1 MLDQLLAPDIKSLLD
16 EGNLESILEFF
27 SDRHPTEIA
36 EILTGLEPEDAL
48 KILKALDKDLSADVL
63 SELPSSYQVDLTDL
77 LSEKELASY
86 VERMEPDDRVDML
99 KAMPDRVEDVLPVL
113 DKEEQEEIRQLAQYP
128 EGTAGSIMTTD
139 YVAVPAHLKVSEAIE
154 KIRHEGAPKESLY
167 TIFVI
172 DTEGCLVGSIS
183 LADLI
188 LANPGAK
195 LADIMDEQ
203 VHSVVAMTDR
213 EEALYLFS
221 RYDLVSL
228 PVVDDERHL
237 IGIITH
243 DDAIDVL
250 EAERTEDIERFM
262 AISGKHEDTTYLHTS
277 VWDNFRH
284 RVLWLVIL
292 AAAGL
297 LSGAVLQSFEE
308 TLTSLLILAFYMPM
322 LADTGGNTGSQSAT
336 VVVRALALKEITPK
350 DALKVIWKELR
361 IGLLLGLVLG
371 VLAFVRVLLTGGGVS
386 LPGGIDLSMVGLAI
400 AIALSIQVITATL
413 IGALL
418 PLGAAALHLDP
429 ALIASPALTTVVDI
443 TGLFIYFSTAKA
455 ILHL

>member
-99 KAMPDRVEDVLPVL
+99 KAMPDRVEDVLPAL

-188 LANPGAK
+188 LANPGAN